1 MKFSCQKP
9 INNLTVKY
17 CALTVQKLFQ
27 QSAFQLYKIVLETGR
42 KHQIRAIFSF
52 FQLPIV
58 GD

>member
-1 MKFSCQKP
+1 MKFSSQK
-9 INNLTVKY
+9 LVDHSKH

-27 QSAFQLYKIVLETGR
+27 QGIYQLYKIVLETGR

-52 FQLPIV
+52 FQLPII